1 MKWLGIMLMAGLLA
15 GGPGYGSAAQPA
27 PKGTPAVPQSQGP
40 EVKGGQVQAAK
51 TYSPKDRK
59 EYQNKIDVDLAQIQ
73 KRIEDL
79 RGKVAKVA
87 QQKRRTLG
95 KALIDVQG
103 KNILAQRRLAALKK
117 APEKDWSGMTADMD
131 KAVEEL
137 DRACANAEAFVR

>member
-79 RGKVAKVA
+79 RGKVAKVV
-87 QQKRRTLG
+87 QQKRRTFRM
-95 KALIDVQG
+95 ALVDIERKDV
-103 KNILAQRRLAALKK
+103 LAQGRLAALKK

-137 DRACANAEAFVR
+137 GSAIANAEAFIR